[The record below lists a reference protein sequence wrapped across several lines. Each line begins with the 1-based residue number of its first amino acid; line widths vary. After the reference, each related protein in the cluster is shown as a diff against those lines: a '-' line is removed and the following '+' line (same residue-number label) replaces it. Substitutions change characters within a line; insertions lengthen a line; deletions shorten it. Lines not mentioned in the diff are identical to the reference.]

1 MLDIAKAEAKDRECF
16 NEEQA
21 DDESSEESD
30 NNQNQQVEPA
40 PRDAKLV
47 REPRVNWAQIAGVR
61 EASKREPCGSDPDSG
76 ECADSGCGGLLSSE
90 VIRKGYRWSSF
101 TILQSLLHENAQ
113 ARHAIALLLFRR
125 SLILRAISAIGVCAV
140 AVQGAGENLSSVGFF
155 HARHLFGRALSND
168 AAALFAAFGAEI
180 NDPVGLF
187 DDVEIMLDDQYRVA
201 ERDKAVENVEKF
213 FYIVEMQP
221 GGGLIENV

>member
-1 MLDIAKAEAKDRECF
+1 MTSD
-16 NEEQA
+16 
-21 DDESSEESD
+21 D
-30 NNQNQQVEPA
+30 NNPPQPESAHSPESGSEPQGS
-40 PRDAKLV
+40 RF
-47 REPRVNWAQIAGVR
+47 
-61 EASKREPCGSDPDSG
+61 EASLTPGYLGSIDPRLPDDLREPCGSDPDSG

-101 TILQSLLHENAQ
+101 TILQSLLRENAQ
-113 ARHAIALLLFRR
+113 ARHAIALLLFRQ

-155 HARHLFGRALSND
+155 HARHLFGRALGNY
-168 AAALFAAFGAEI
+168 AAAFFAAFGAEI

-187 DDVEIMLDDQYRVA
+187 NDVEIMLDDQYRVA

-213 FYIVEMQP
+213 FYVVEMQP